1 MEQVPIIAVHNLS
14 HSFGEGALRK
24 EVLHQVSAEFYP
36 GEIIIITG
44 PSGSG
49 KTTFLTLVGALRS
62 MQEGDLEVRGEGL
75 RGLPVAELVRIRR
88 RMGFIFQAHNL
99 IDALTAC
106 ENVQMALIGEAGE
119 TPVSA
124 REKALACLAEVSLGE
139 HANKKPRQLS
149 GGQQQ
154 RVAIARALVRRPDII
169 LADEPTAALDK
180 KAGREIVELLHRL
193 AKRAGC
199 AILLV
204 THDNRILDVAD
215 RIIRI
220 EDGCLE
226 ETQISIE
233 RITSQVRLLL
243 KLLSHYPSCWLNPA
257 SGKGVTLAELHAE
270 FLHTAGPL
278 NRQVAELTRGQMPA
292 GLAPRAQ
299 ALQEMLHYGLSLEET
314 VLTFGEGLFYECA
327 RVNAVLADQL
337 GQSLEF
343 LLLTA
348 AETISNPRPEDV
360 EILQRLTQ
368 DRGELMNKLRA
379 GYLAAHSGLGEE
391 EAKTLFA
398 ATQNFARQVYFLRN
412 VATRYFSLLEFL
424 AEGESGKPQQ
434 GGSHT
439 DSVS

>member
-1 MEQVPIIAVHNLS
+1 MEQDPIITVRNLS
-14 HSFGEGALRK
+14 HAFGEGALQK

-62 MQEGDLEVRGEGL
+62 VQAGDLAVRGQDL
-75 RGLPVAELVRIRR
+75 RGLSGAELTQIRR
-88 RMGFIFQAHNL
+88 HMGIIFQSHNL
-99 IDALTAC
+99 LDALTAC
-106 ENVQMALIGEAGE
+106 ENVQMALIGQSGE
-119 TPVSA
+119 TPDGA
-124 REKALACLAEVSLGE
+124 REKALSCLVEVGLGE
-139 HANKKPRQLS
+139 HTHKKPRQLS

-154 RVAIARALVRRPDII
+154 RVAIARALVRRPEII

-180 KAGREIVELLHRL
+180 KSGREIVELLHRL
-193 AKRAGC
+193 AKRVGC

-233 RITSQVRLLL
+233 RIMAQVRLLL
-243 KLLSHYPSCWLNPA
+243 GLLSQYPSCWLNQT
-257 SGKGVTLAELHAE
+257 SGKGLTLAELHAE
-270 FLHTAGPL
+270 FLHTASPL

-292 GLAPRAQ
+292 GLAERAQ
-299 ALQEMLHYGLSLEET
+299 ALQEMLHHGLSLEET
-314 VLTFGEGLFYECA
+314 VLTFGDGLFYECA
-327 RVNAVLADQL
+327 RVDAVLADHL
-337 GQSLEF
+337 GQSMQF

-348 AETISNPRPEDV
+348 AETMNDPGPEDV
-360 EILQRLTQ
+360 EMLQRLTQ
-368 DRGELMNKLRA
+368 DRGELMDKLRDR
-379 GYLAAHSGLGEE
+379 YLAVPGGSGEE

-412 VATRYFSLLEFL
+412 VAIRYFGLLEFL
-424 AEGESGKPQQ
+424 AEGKSGHPQQ
-434 GGSHT
+434 GGSHA
-439 DSVS
+439 DSVT

>member
-1 MEQVPIIAVHNLS
+1 MEQDPIITVRNLS
-14 HSFGEGALRK
+14 HSFGAGVLQK

-49 KTTFLTLVGALRS
+49 KTTFLTLAGALRS
-62 MQEGDLEVRGEGL
+62 VQGGDVKVLGQGL
-75 RGLPVAELVRIRR
+75 RGLSGTEYMRIRR
-88 RMGFIFQAHNL
+88 RMGFIFQSHHL
-99 IDALTAC
+99 LEALTAC
-106 ENVQMALIGEAGE
+106 ENVQMPLIGEAGE
-119 TPVSA
+119 TPGSA
-124 REKALACLAEVSLGE
+124 RQKALTCLAEVGLAE
-139 HANKKPRQLS
+139 HAHKKPRHLS

-154 RVAIARALVRRPDII
+154 RVAIARALVRHPEII

-180 KAGREIVELLHRL
+180 KAGREIVDLLHRL

-233 RITSQVRLLL
+233 RILAQVRVLLG
-243 KLLSHYPSCWLNPA
+243 LLSRYPPCWLSP
-257 SGKGVTLAELHAE
+257 SEPGKPTLGELHAE
-270 FLHTAGPL
+270 FIHTASPL
-278 NRQVAELTRGQMPA
+278 NRQVAELTRGQMPTELAA
-292 GLAPRAQ
+292 GAQ
-299 ALQEMLHYGLSLEET
+299 ALQEMLHHGLSLEET
-314 VLTFGEGLFYECA
+314 VLTFGGGLFYECA
-327 RVNAVLADQL
+327 RIDAVLADEL
-337 GQSLEF
+337 GQSIEF

-348 AETISNPRPEDV
+348 AETVNDPGPEDV
-360 EILQRLTQ
+360 EMLQRLTQ
-368 DRGELMNKLRA
+368 DRGELMGELRDR
-379 GYLAAHSGLGEE
+379 YLAVQGGLSEE

-412 VATRYFSLLEFL
+412 VATRYFSLLDFL
-424 AEGESGKPQQ
+424 AEGKSGNLQQ
-434 GGSHT
+434 GGSHA
-439 DSVS
+439 DSVT